1 MQKLFPKNQI
11 LTFFLILTEKKVIM
25 KSTAYNRSN
34 AKFFVCKFSERLL
47 ENLFSNNFSKIGR
60 KNLVHSE

>member
-11 LTFFLILTEKKVIM
+11 FPFFLILMEKKVIM

-47 ENLFSNNFSKIGR
+47 ENLFPNDFSKIRR
-60 KNLVHSE
+60 KNLLHSE